1 MGVSRNVTKGE
12 AIGPKPDEEPR
23 PAQFNTG
30 DMMSKTGCGG
40 LLTLLAALVFFLV
53 AVGFLLLS
61 LAVAPLGDAPNTGMQ
76 LVYAGFFV
84 VFLMVAFAI
93 MGGGE

>member
-1 MGVSRNVTKGE
+1 
-12 AIGPKPDEEPR
+12 
-23 PAQFNTG
+23 
-30 DMMSKTGCGG
+30 MSKTGCGG

-61 LAVAPLGDAPNTGMQ
+61 LAVAPFGNVPNTGMH

-84 VFLMVAFAI
+84 VFLMVAWASL
-93 MGGGE
+93 GGGE